1 MDLDP
6 QTKLS
11 VVTTLY
17 RSEGTVEDFHR
28 RMASAASRIAPE
40 VEFVYVNDG
49 SPDRSLERVLELR
62 SADPKI
68 VVVDLARNF
77 GHHPA
82 IMTGLALASGDRVF
96 LIDSDLEEPPELLE
110 EFADT
115 LRNRPSA
122 DAAYGVQLRRKGG
135 LRERVAGRL
144 WYALFCRM
152 ADVPYPADS
161 LTARLMTR
169 RFVDAV
175 LLHGER
181 DLDMMG
187 LFALVGYEQIAV
199 PTKKASKGDTSY
211 TLAKRLN
218 IAATGLTSFTT
229 APLALI
235 PAAGCLMTSL
245 SLVAGLVWLAAG
257 LGDPGSPDAAG
268 LAAWSIWFVG
278 GLLLTA
284 LGVLAL
290 YARAILQETKAR
302 PRAIVRRI
310 YGAEAP

>member
-1 MDLDP
+1 
-6 QTKLS
+6 
-11 VVTTLY
+11 
-17 RSEGTVEDFHR
+17 
-28 RMASAASRIAPE
+28 MASVAARTALE
-40 VEFVYVNDG
+40 VEFIYVNDG
-49 SPDRSLERVLELR
+49 SPDASLDRVLELR
-62 SADPKI
+62 NADPRI

-110 EFADT
+110 EFSDA
-115 LRNRPSA
+115 LRNLPGA
-122 DAAYGVQLRRKGG
+122 DAVYGVQLRRKGG
-135 LRERVAGRL
+135 LRERMAGRL

-175 LLHGER
+175 LLHEER

-187 LFALVGYEQIAV
+187 IFALVGYEQIAI
-199 PTKKASKGDTSY
+199 PTRKASKGDTTY
-211 TLAKRLN
+211 TLAKRLK
-218 IAATGLTSFTT
+218 IAVTGLTAFTT

-235 PAAGCLMTSL
+235 PAAGCLLTL
-245 SLVAGLVWLAAG
+245 SSIVGGLIWLAADE
-257 LGDPGSPDAAG
+257 GDPSGSG
-268 LAAWSIWFVG
+268 VVRFAAWSIWFVG
-278 GLLLTA
+278 GVLLTA
-284 LGVLAL
+284 VGILAL

-310 YGAEAP
+310 YRAGGP

>member
-1 MDLDP
+1 
-6 QTKLS
+6 
-11 VVTTLY
+11 
-17 RSEGTVEDFHR
+17 
-28 RMASAASRIAPE
+28 MASAASRTAAE

-49 SPDRSLERVLELR
+49 SPDRSLDRVLELR
-62 SADPKI
+62 SLDPRI

-82 IMTGLALASGDRVF
+82 IMTGLSLASGDRVF

-115 LRNRPSA
+115 LRNRPGA
-122 DAAYGVQLRRKGG
+122 DAVYGVQLRRKGG
-135 LRERVAGRL
+135 LRERVAGKL

-175 LLHGER
+175 LLHQER

-187 LFALVGYEQIAV
+187 IFALVGYEQIAS
-199 PTKKASKGDTSY
+199 PATKASKGDTSY

-229 APLALI
+229 APLALV
-235 PAAGCLMTSL
+235 PVAGCLLTIS
-245 SLVAGLVWLAAG
+245 SIVAGLIWLAASP
-257 LGDPGSPDAAG
+257 GDPGGSGIARF
-268 LAAWSIWFVG
+268 AAWSIWFVG

-284 LGVLAL
+284 LGVVAL
-290 YARAILQETKAR
+290 YARAILQEAKAR